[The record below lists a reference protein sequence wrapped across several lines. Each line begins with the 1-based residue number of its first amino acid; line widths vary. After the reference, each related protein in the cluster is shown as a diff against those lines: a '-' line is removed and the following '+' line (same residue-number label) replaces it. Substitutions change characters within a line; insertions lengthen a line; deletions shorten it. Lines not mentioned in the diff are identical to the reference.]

1 MTPVSIFSARRRIAA
16 LACACVLFAG
26 CTKVGTDAG
35 SATSTGT
42 AGSTGASG
50 PNGFT
55 RPHELRIAQLG
66 DVSGLNPL
74 LTTELTASWPDELVL
89 AYLLRYDHRN
99 QVTPEL
105 ATVVPTQAN
114 GGISAD
120 GKTITYHLRKGVKW
134 SDGKPFTADD
144 VIFSTNVINDPKTNV
159 QSRQGWE
166 DVVKMDAPDPY
177 TVVYHLKKV
186 FSPFVGQTFTSG
198 GNGPAIMP
206 KHLLAHTPN
215 INTDP
220 YNSLP
225 VGIGPFKFVEWARA
239 DHIAL
244 VANPLYWRG
253 QPKLKKI
260 VFKIIPNRDTIL
272 AELQT
277 GDVDLWPLAA
287 RAYFPRL
294 QGVKGFHVL
303 RQPSYGF
310 GHLDF
315 NNSHAV
321 LSDPIVR
328 RALLLAWDRRTALK
342 KIGHG
347 IGILQDSVVSP
358 SNEFHDPKI
367 GFTEWNVAKANG
379 ILDADGWKR
388 GSDGVRE
395 KNGVRLNLELV
406 TNVGSPDT
414 DNLIELLRSDWKAI
428 GVSIERKNYDPNL
441 LFASAQTGGII
452 QTGKFDVAIFA
463 WYPTATN
470 DLSNIYGCAQVP
482 PVGQNDLRWCNK
494 RADAAM
500 ADFLVTF
507 DKARQTRDQFILQE
521 EMLKDTPQIT
531 QSIYEDLF
539 AENTD
544 LTGFHPNNVSF
555 FDDFMNVDI

>member
-1 MTPVSIFSARRRIAA
+1 M
-16 LACACVLFAG
+16 LFAG
-26 CTKVGTDAG
+26 CTKVSTDAG
-35 SATSTGT
+35 SATTGGT
-42 AGSTGASG
+42 ESAG

-55 RPHELRIAQLG
+55 HPHELRVAQLG

-74 LTTELTASWPDELVL
+74 LTTELAASWPDQLVL
-89 AYLLRYDHRN
+89 AYLLRYDHHN
-99 QVTPEL
+99 EVTPEL

-159 QSRQGWE
+159 QSRQGWD
-166 DVVKMDAPDPY
+166 DVAKMDAPDPY
-177 TVVYHLKKV
+177 TVVFHLKNV

-206 KHLLAHTPN
+206 KHLLAHTAN

-253 QPKLKKI
+253 KPKLQKI

-294 QGVKGFHVL
+294 QGVKGFRVL

-321 LSDPIVR
+321 LSDPTVR
-328 RALLLAWDRRTALK
+328 RALLLAFDRRTALK
-342 KIGHG
+342 KIAHG

-358 SNEFHDPKI
+358 NNEFYDPKI
-367 GFTEWNVAKANG
+367 GFTELDVAKANA
-379 ILDADGWKR
+379 ILDADGWSR

-414 DNLIELLRSDWKAI
+414 DNLIELIRSDWKAI

-441 LFASAQTGGII
+441 LFASLQTGGII
-452 QTGKFDVAIFA
+452 QSGKFDVAIFA

-470 DLSNIYGCAQVP
+470 DLSNTYGCAQVP
-482 PVGQNDLRWCNK
+482 PAGQNDLRWCNK

-507 DKARQTRDQFILQE
+507 DKARQKRDQFILQE
-521 EMLKDTPQIT
+521 EMLRDTPQIT